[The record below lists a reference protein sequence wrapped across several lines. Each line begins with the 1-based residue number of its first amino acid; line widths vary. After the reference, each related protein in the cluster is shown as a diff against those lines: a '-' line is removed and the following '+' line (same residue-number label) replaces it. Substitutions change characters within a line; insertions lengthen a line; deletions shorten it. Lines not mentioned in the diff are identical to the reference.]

1 VSLAYFDTSALVK
14 NYVREA
20 GSSRIRALLT
30 RYEFLSSA
38 ITPIELQSAV
48 QRRRRQREIDQPDY
62 NSIISRIGSDRSYWQ
77 LVEVVPQVLSKAE
90 ELLTTASIRTLDAI
104 HIASAMIIQDSL
116 AALLPFISAD
126 EKQLTAAQN
135 CKLSVIAIVKDR
147 K

>member
-1 VSLAYFDTSALVK
+1 MSLAYFDTSALVK

-20 GSSRIRALLT
+20 GSSRLRALLT

-48 QRRRRQREIDQPDY
+48 QWRRRQREIAQPNY
-62 NSIISRIGSDRSYWQ
+62 NSIISRIENDRSYWQ

-90 ELLTTASIRTLDAI
+90 ELVRTQSIRTLDAI

-126 EKQLTAAQN
+126 EKQLAAAQN
-135 CKLSVIAIVKDR
+135 CKLSVIAIV
-147 K
+147 